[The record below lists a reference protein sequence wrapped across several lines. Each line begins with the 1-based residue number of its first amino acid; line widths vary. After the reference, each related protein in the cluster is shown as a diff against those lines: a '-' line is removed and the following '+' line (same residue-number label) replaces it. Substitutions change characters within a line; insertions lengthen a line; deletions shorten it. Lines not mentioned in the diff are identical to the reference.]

1 VDGDGPARIAV
12 VNRSPGRLEAL
23 RAVHARLNAATR
35 VDYIEN
41 SDPRVNDR
49 LVRDL
54 RPGSMVINATG
65 MGKDSPGSPT
75 TDAVEF
81 PEGGVAWELNYRGE
95 LQFLRQALAQRERR
109 GLDVQDGWRYF
120 IHGWAVVMEEV
131 FERTIDDAQLSRL
144 AAASE
149 SERPSWK

>member
-1 VDGDGPARIAV
+1 
-12 VNRSPGRLEAL
+12 GRLEAL
-23 RAVHARLNAATR
+23 RAIHARLNVATR

-41 SDPRVNDR
+41 TDPRVNDR

-54 RPGSMVINATG
+54 PAGSMVINATG
-65 MGKDSPGSPT
+65 MGKDSPGSPI

-81 PEGGVAWELNYRGE
+81 PEGGLAWELNYRGE

-109 GLDVQDGWRYF
+109 RLHVQDGWRYF

-131 FERTIDDAQLSRL
+131 FERTIDGAQLSRL
-144 AAASE
+144 AAVSE
-149 SERPSWK
+149 PERPSWK